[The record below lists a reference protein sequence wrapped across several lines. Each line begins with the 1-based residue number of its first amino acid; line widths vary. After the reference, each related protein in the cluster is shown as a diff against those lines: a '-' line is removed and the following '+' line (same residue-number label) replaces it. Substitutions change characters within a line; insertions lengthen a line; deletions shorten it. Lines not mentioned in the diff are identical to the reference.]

1 MTSTG
6 LAKVSQ
12 GKKAAEVKERRV
24 DEMLTR
30 SRERVQIQSQ
40 IIQDGD
46 LTRALQLSPEE
57 RNEVILKLLFQIK
70 EETSKVEPVRK
81 KVLEIESKVSE
92 VEKSLDHAYERIEET
107 EENQQHLKNSETLV
121 HELKVKMD
129 EVEKRME
136 QMEKKEDDLE
146 NRDHGKPRTI
156 KVAFVN
162 ADDARK
168 ILYAAPGC
176 LKGNK
181 FEGNQIYV
189 TDDVS
194 KKVHAERKTLLQYA
208 SKIKKEAST
217 KSCYIAWKVPA
228 TLVVKYENGDK
239 KEMRV
244 KDIPAL

>member
-107 EENQQHLKNSETLV
+107 EKNQQHLKNSETLV

-146 NRDHGKPRTI
+146 NRDRRINLNFRNFPEKIEGENCASFIRNFVSNHM
-156 KVAFVN
+156 KVRGLPEHLAIQR
-162 ADDARK
+162 AH
-168 ILYAAPGC
+168 
-176 LKGNK
+176 K
-181 FEGNQIYV
+181 FRL
-189 TDDVS
+189 S
-194 KKVHAERKTLLQYA
+194 LHR
-208 SKIKKEAST
+208 
-217 KSCYIAWKVPA
+217 W
-228 TLVVKYENGDK
+228 
-239 KEMRV
+239 
-244 KDIPAL
+244 